1 MLTEV
6 PQIKLN
12 SLLDFRVEDVFE
24 DGLPLE
30 LVLFVDDFLLEKLKL
45 RGIVHHMTR
54 LHELFDCHLTGISI
68 HLTRLECEKFIACGD
83 T

>member
-1 MLTEV
+1 MLAEV
-6 PQIKLN
+6 PQIELN

-54 LHELFDCHLTGISI
+54 LH
-68 HLTRLECEKFIACGD
+68 
-83 T
+83 